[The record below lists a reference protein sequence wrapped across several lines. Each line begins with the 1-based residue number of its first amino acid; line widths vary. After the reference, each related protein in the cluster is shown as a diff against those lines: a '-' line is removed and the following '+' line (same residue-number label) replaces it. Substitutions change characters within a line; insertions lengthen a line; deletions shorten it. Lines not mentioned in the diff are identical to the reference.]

1 MTSGNWKCFLCRRSK
16 RFTPG
21 NRFSGRSNA
30 PCACRPAAKRI
41 SRAAILAQPGLL
53 LLVQVSCSCLEYVM
67 NGWFQTNKVPR
78 APYTSS
84 SPMVAIMRPLSL
96 LLALALS
103 GAMAASS
110 STIFFVNNSIDI
122 PGFDSFIQM
131 DAFSP
136 ASLKVLD
143 GNVLPHIHCATSRL
157 AAVH

>member
-1 MTSGNWKCFLCRRSK
+1 
-16 RFTPG
+16 
-21 NRFSGRSNA
+21 
-30 PCACRPAAKRI
+30 
-41 SRAAILAQPGLL
+41 
-53 LLVQVSCSCLEYVM
+53 M
-67 NGWFQTNKVPR
+67 NGWFQTNKLPR
-78 APYTSS
+78 APYTPSS
-84 SPMVAIMRPLSL
+84 SMVAIMRPLSL

-110 STIFFVNNSIDI
+110 STMFFVNNSIDI